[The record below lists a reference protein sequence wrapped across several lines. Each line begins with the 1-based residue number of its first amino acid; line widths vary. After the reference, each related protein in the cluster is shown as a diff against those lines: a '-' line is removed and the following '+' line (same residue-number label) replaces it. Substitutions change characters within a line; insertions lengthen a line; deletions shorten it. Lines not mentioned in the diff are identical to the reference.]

1 MSRACKR
8 VGPGAWGEH
17 ATRPRFDF
25 ARNGGGG
32 VTAAEQR
39 YIAWC
44 LAAYWAGQDGPHRCE
59 AWHPNAVTHVPGI
72 EEASL
77 EQHLI
82 DNLWQS
88 IAIG

>member
-32 VTAAEQR
+32 VTAGEQR

-44 LAAYWAGQDGPHRCE
+44 LAAYWAGQDGPHHCE
-59 AWHPNAVTHVPGI
+59 AWRPNAITHVPGI

-77 EQHLI
+77 EHRLI
-82 DNLWQS
+82 DNLWRS